1 MTLTRRQNYYER
13 LVAFGM
19 PELIAASM
27 AAQSP
32 NCIMYGELKDLI
44 YGFCAW
50 EETIEGADFWLWLN
64 FCLDV

>member
-1 MTLTRRQNYYER
+1 MTLIRRQNYYDR
-13 LVAFGM
+13 LVAYGM
-19 PELIAASM
+19 PEVIAATM

-50 EETIEGADFWLWLN
+50 EETIEGVDFWLSFNLAV
-64 FCLDV
+64 D